1 MKGVSLEE
9 EARLDNEAVADWL
22 LMYEER
28 RQEYLELLEDAACP
42 VGVDLSQPRA
52 NTNAVSDPTA
62 RAAIRLAETNYSAW
76 LAVVEEVERRLSWRL
91 QVFLR
96 LRREHRHARG
106 NQGWVVQV
114 QRRYAEV
121 VAAKTGEDIEDT
133 WISSR
138 TTFTVWWRQIIEYT
152 VRAAARRGLLG
163 G

>member
-1 MKGVSLEE
+1 MKGISLEE
-9 EARLDNEAVADWL
+9 EVRLDNEVVAGWL

-28 RQEYLELLEDAACP
+28 RQEYLELLEGAAYP
-42 VGVDLSQPRA
+42 VSVDLSQPRA

-76 LAVVEEVERRLSWRL
+76 LAVVDEVERRLSWRL

-106 NQGWVVQV
+106 SRGWVVPV
-114 QRRYAEV
+114 QRRYAEI

-138 TTFTVWWRQIIEYT
+138 TTFAAWWSQIIEYT
-152 VRAAARRGLLG
+152 VRTAAKRGLL
-163 G
+163 